1 MGGLLTLGG
10 IILKILI
17 ILIQTQTNNTKKDKK
32 SDSFKEDKRRGNTKI
47 EEECNRNYKKENS
60 YSSHRRQL
68 SAVTKMKSYME
79 NLANKPCIDLI
90 RSFSMD
96 ENRL

>member
-1 MGGLLTLGG
+1 MTA
-10 IILKILI
+10 LKK
-17 ILIQTQTNNTKKDKK
+17 TKEEEKQ
-32 SDSFKEDKRRGNTKI
+32 KI
-47 EEECNRNYKKENS
+47 EEKCNRNYKKENS